1 MDNSTL
7 ELVNAM
13 SRPRI
18 EKVVVNCSVGE
29 GGARLE
35 KAQKIL
41 ESLVGQKPQVRKAKK
56 TVKGFGI
63 HKGEPIALRVTL
75 RKAAAVEFLLKAL
88 KAVNNT
94 LKYSSFDDEGNVSFG
109 IREHLD
115 IPGTRYTPELG
126 MIGMDISVHI
136 TKPGYRVRLR
146 RRRSSSIGR
155 RQRVTKDEAV
165 RFLKE
170 LTPVT
175 IVGEPS

>member
-1 MDNSTL
+1 MDNSTV
-7 ELVNAM
+7 ELVNIM
-13 SRPRI
+13 NRPRI

-41 ESLVGQKPQVRKAKK
+41 ESLVGQRPEIRRAKK

-75 RKAAAVEFLLKAL
+75 RKGRAMDFLLKAL

-94 LKYSSFDDEGNVSFG
+94 LKYSSFDEEGNVSFG

-115 IPGTRYTPELG
+115 IPGTRYNPELG
-126 MIGMDISVHI
+126 MIGMDVSIHI
-136 TKPGYRVRLR
+136 TKPGYRVKLR
-146 RRRSSSIGR
+146 RRRASTIGG
-155 RQRVTKDEAV
+155 RQRVTRDEAI
-165 RFLKE
+165 RFLKD
-170 LTPVT
+170 LASVNV
-175 IVGEPS
+175 VGEPA

>member
-1 MDNSTL
+1 MDSASLKT
-7 ELVNAM
+7 VNPM

-35 KAQKIL
+35 RAQKIL
-41 ESLVGQKPQVRKAKK
+41 ESLVGQKPAVRKAKK

-63 HKGEPIALRVTL
+63 HRGEPIALMVTL
-75 RKAAAVEFLLKAL
+75 RKGKALDFLLRAL

-94 LKYSSFDDEGNVSFG
+94 LKYSSFDENGNVSFG

-115 IPGTRYTPELG
+115 IPGTKYVPELG
-126 MIGMDISVHI
+126 MIGMDVIVHI

-146 RRRSSSIGR
+146 RRRASKIGR
-155 RQRVTKDEAV
+155 SQRVTREEAIEYLREIASV
-165 RFLKE
+165 N
-170 LTPVT
+170 V
-175 IVGEPS
+175 VGGPS